1 MKQSIWAQKGKQ
13 GRSYNTDNAELEQ
26 VPGFSRK

>member
-13 GRSYNTDNAELEQ
+13 GRNTDNVELEQ
-26 VPGFSRK
+26 VPGFGRK